1 MTLAINR
8 AMNLEPSSASA
19 AAGLLDLS
27 AARHG
32 SAWQRWRDLT
42 RDAPPFLA
50 PEFFVLVRPLADGD
64 GALLAG
70 AWRDGVMIGALPLIR
85 RGRTLHTLSTECSPE
100 YDYRGTREGLDAIW
114 AALRA
119 DRRWDEL
126 VLDSVPEGSMLATRL
141 PIMARATGYRAVLRP
156 RKRHRYLVLPGFEA
170 RMSPKFRT
178 NLERCARK
186 AGGIALERL
195 VTPTQADVDQAM
207 AIEAM
212 AWKAAVGTSMSS
224 AARVAHVYRVLA
236 RLWGRRGRAALSFL
250 RAGGERIAVLF
261 AVEDD
266 HTLYALKI
274 GYDPAHANVSP
285 GHLLVWKVAAEAE
298 ARGLRELNF
307 VGHEDDWKRKWTE
320 LAHDCQR
327 TDLIGDHTLLG
338 RLHVRIDR
346 GLGIERRIRAAVLPS
361 RKPEPPRLGPA
372 SRFPVGSWVRVLDEP
387 RLRATLDARSR
398 LRGLAVVPSQWP
410 TCGQVYRVQRHVRRM
425 RTDGGLFRPIARTV
439 LLEGVDCNGRGPEP
453 AGCGRHCPLMYR
465 DEWLEPAPDPVHA
478 PPPADTRPRA
488 RVRDV
493 AEIVAGLDPFG
504 RRDGLSFLPEMRAYA
519 GRRFAVAARLT
530 RVFEDDRWMA
540 PKRRVYLLDGLQC
553 KGTVC
558 GSSGPC
564 DRACALL
571 WHEDWLLLE
580 GASS

>member
-1 MTLAINR
+1 
-8 AMNLEPSSASA
+8 
-19 AAGLLDLS
+19 
-27 AARHG
+27 
-32 SAWQRWRDLT
+32 
-42 RDAPPFLA
+42 
-50 PEFFVLVRPLADGD
+50 
-64 GALLAG
+64 
-70 AWRDGVMIGALPLIR
+70 
-85 RGRTLHTLSTECSPE
+85 
-100 YDYRGTREGLDAIW
+100 
-114 AALRA
+114 
-119 DRRWDEL
+119 
-126 VLDSVPEGSMLATRL
+126 
-141 PIMARATGYRAVLRP
+141 
-156 RKRHRYLVLPGFEA
+156 
-170 RMSPKFRT
+170 
-178 NLERCARK
+178 
-186 AGGIALERL
+186 
-195 VTPTQADVDQAM
+195 M

-320 LAHDCQR
+320 LAHEQSTVVIYQRSAQGMGRYWWRERIKPRIPDTLRAGRHGALANGCQR

-519 GRRFAVAARLT
+519 GRRFAIAARLT